1 VKFSHNLFLPCLAP
15 AVLGLLAG
23 CSSLGIPDVPMPS
36 FISPYRIE
44 IQQGNYVTQEM
55 LSQLRPGMTRD
66 QVKFVMG
73 SPLLVDMFHSNRWE
87 YIFQRQLEFNKGFE
101 QRNLTV
107 FFENDRLLRIQ
118 GDVVPAPSIPAAAKP
133 QTAAD
138 APNPSGVIVTPVIPQ
153 STPETRE
160 AAPK

>member
-1 VKFSHNLFLPCLAP
+1 MKFSRNLFLPSLAP
-15 AVLGLLAG
+15 VALGLLAG

-36 FISPYRIE
+36 FIKPYRME
-44 IQQGNYVTQEM
+44 IQQGNYVNQEM

-101 QRNLTV
+101 QRNLSV

-118 GDVVPAPSIPAAAKP
+118 GDVVPAPSVPAVEARP
-133 QTAAD
+133 QAVPD
-138 APNPSGVIVTPVIPQ
+138 PSGVVVTPVIPQ

>member
-1 VKFSHNLFLPCLAP
+1 MKLSRNLFLPCLAP
-15 AVLGLLAG
+15 VALGLLAG

-36 FISPYRIE
+36 FIKPYRIE

-73 SPLLVDMFHSNRWE
+73 SPLLVDMFHANRWE
-87 YIFQRQLEFNKGFE
+87 YIFQRQLEFNRGFE

-107 FFENDRLLRIQ
+107 FFENDRLQRID
-118 GDVVPAPSIPAAAKP
+118 GDVVPAPSVPAVMTKP
-133 QTAAD
+133 QGAA
-138 APNPSGVIVTPVIPQ
+138 NPSGVVVTPVTPQ

>member
-1 VKFSHNLFLPCLAP
+1 MKFSRNLFVPCLAP
-15 AVLGLLAG
+15 SVLGLLAG

-36 FISPYRIE
+36 FIKPYRME
-44 IQQGNYVTQEM
+44 IQQGNYVNQEM

-101 QRNLTV
+101 QRNLSV

-118 GDVVPAPSIPAAAKP
+118 GDVVPAPSVSAVEAKP
-133 QTAAD
+133 QAVPD
-138 APNPSGVIVTPVIPQ
+138 PSGVVVTPVSPQ